1 MGIVRKT
8 SRSKKSKDPLL
19 GQVVAGRYRL
29 ESLLGEGGMGVVY
42 RARHVLIDRVVALK
56 LIRPD
61 LRGETH
67 LRAWMVREARAAN
80 RVDHAHIV
88 DIHDVGE
95 TEEGELY
102 LVMEYLIGDSL
113 SSQIAKG
120 PMPIARAVDILEQ
133 MTAALARAHDL
144 GVVHRDLKSDNIMI
158 TARGGRKDFVKILD
172 FGLAALTRDPR
183 LAPKGAVFG
192 TPEYMSPEQA
202 RGEDAISSSD
212 LYALGVLFFE
222 MLTGRLPFRSGDR
235 DELLEMQRK
244 AKAPSPRK
252 YRPDIPEQAEHIILK
267 LLEKKAEDRFRD
279 GHHLKEELKEMQRA
293 LPSREWDAP
302 TDAAPVAPPPPPP
315 AQTPGV
321 VEWSGTAA
329 NFLRAVARA
338 YPDGDAPTE
347 VQGASDKIWE
357 LASRASRL
365 EGELE
370 SHSKKLEAIEKRGRG
385 LRAEIGRK
393 VEDLAGEESRALRDA
408 SSERDVLSH
417 LILKRK
423 KAQREQHTA
432 QAEVQAAG
440 DHIERNRRAYESLGA
455 ARAQVEVLEGV
466 SRDYERRARSKE
478 DIAAERRKQIEEL
491 RAQLSSA
498 NAIQRGF
505 GKRSP
510 DGPRANRQPRTRG
523 PHLRK
528 GLRRRLKPPA
538 RPPPRQ
544 DGMPRAPRRHRQA
557 PQRQRSRRQA
567 IRATRTDGK
576 ARRCAVAPRQQ
587 GPEGTRIDQAIGFS
601 ATILQF
607 KSAILA
613 FSAAVQ
619 ASPPF

>member
-1 MGIVRKT
+1 MGIVRKA
-8 SRSKKSKDPLL
+8 SRSKRTKDPLL
-19 GQVVAGRYRL
+19 GQVIAGRYRL

-95 TEEGELY
+95 TEDGELY
-102 LVMEYLIGDSL
+102 LVMEYLLGDSL
-113 SSQIAKG
+113 SSQIAQG
-120 PMPIARAVDILEQ
+120 PMPIPRAVDILEQ

-144 GVVHRDLKSDNIMI
+144 GVVHRDLKSDNIML
-158 TARGGRKDFVKILD
+158 TTRGGRKDFVKILD

-202 RGEDAISSSD
+202 RGEDAVAASD

-244 AKAPSPRK
+244 AIPPSPRK
-252 YRPDIPEQAEHIILK
+252 HRADIPEHAERVILK
-267 LLEKKAEDRFRD
+267 LLEKNIEDRFRD
-279 GHHLKEELKEMQRA
+279 GHHLKEELKELQRA
-293 LPSREWDAP
+293 LPSREWDTPTETAP
-302 TDAAPVAPPPPPP
+302 AAPPPPP
-315 AQTPGV
+315 AAKAPGV
-321 VEWSGTAA
+321 VEWSRTAA

-338 YPDGDAPTE
+338 YPDGNAPTE
-347 VQGASDKIWE
+347 VQGASDQVWE

-370 SHSKKLEAIEKRGRG
+370 SHSKKLEAIEKRGRA

-393 VEDLAGEESRALRDA
+393 VEELAGEESRALRDA
-408 SSERDVLSH
+408 SSERDMLSQ

-423 KAQREQHTA
+423 RAQRDYLTA

-440 DHIERNRRAYESLGA
+440 SNVERIRRGYETLGA
-455 ARAQVEVLEGV
+455 TRAQVDVLDSV
-466 SRDYERRARSKE
+466 ARDYERRARLKE
-478 DIAAERRKQIEEL
+478 ETASERRKQIEEL
-491 RAQLSSA
+491 RAQL
-498 NAIQRGF
+498 
-505 GKRSP
+505 KRYSEALEN
-510 DGPRANRQPRTRG
+510 DLQTGRERIANRVREALEYEKAFGDATDLLLD
-523 PHLRK
+523 HLRD
-528 GLRRRLKPPA
+528 KPECRELLDHIDKSRNGKDPDEKPSELQELMEQHVAA
-538 RPPPRQ
+538 R
-544 DGMPRAPRRHRQA
+544 
-557 PQRQRSRRQA
+557 
-567 IRATRTDGK
+567 
-576 ARRCAVAPRQQ
+576 
-587 GPEGTRIDQAIGFS
+587 
-601 ATILQF
+601 
-607 KSAILA
+607 
-613 FSAAVQ
+613 
-619 ASPPF
+619 